1 MLNDSPKEGIFYERL
16 ADSRAG
22 TVSKRVSPKRP
33 ILFQRGSRG
42 QSRRAA
48 QGDGRGRG
56 PARNTAARSRR
67 QRSGDRDDGAG
78 LGGHRKRRLK
88 EAPVSPP
95 DSMARVIKRVA
106 AKRDLTDHFVFLGDN
121 ASVDVAR
128 RFLHACFSF
137 SSCSVRSS
145 RQRGYRSTLAG
156 SSKSGCAYFKSCL
169 SANRAQSV

>member
-1 MLNDSPKEGIFYERL
+1 MTVLKREFYERL

-22 TVSKRVSPKRP
+22 TVSKRASPKRP

-48 QGDGRGRG
+48 QGDGRDRG

-88 EAPVSPP
+88 EAPVPSPP

-106 AKRDLTDHFVFLGDN
+106 AK
-121 ASVDVAR
+121 
-128 RFLHACFSF
+128 
-137 SSCSVRSS
+137 
-145 RQRGYRSTLAG
+145 
-156 SSKSGCAYFKSCL
+156 
-169 SANRAQSV
+169 